1 MYRSLIKGCMYC
13 FLFSMRC
20 VCVCTYVYFF
30 YEIRY
35 VMQENVVIFLI
46 LHIFIYFTVI
56 LMLNSH
62 EVIQKCFYFLCLLN
76 YVCVQINAF
85 FWLKTWGEKK
95 HTGYIQL
102 QILICRQYYILW
114 LNQFYFS
121 IFSWTEHWGLS
132 VPLILSLQLTSRESL
147 NPLRLGFQTKLIG
160 RWDLLPGGC
169 DCSMESA
176 PER

>member
-1 MYRSLIKGCMYC
+1 M
-13 FLFSMRC
+13 
-20 VCVCTYVYFF
+20 CVCTYVYFF
-30 YEIRY
+30 YGIRY
-35 VMQENVVIFLI
+35 VMQKNVVIFLM

-85 FWLKTWGEKK
+85 VVEDLGRKK
-95 HTGYIQL
+95 KYTGYIQL
-102 QILICRQYYILW
+102 QILICRQYFILW

-121 IFSWTEHWGLS
+121 IFCLTEHWSLS
-132 VPLILSLQLTSRESL
+132 VPLILSLQLMSRESL

-176 PER
+176 PKR